1 MMNGKKITAF
11 LVVVILCGCSQ
22 YDSYKG
28 GLDSLVFANVDNR
41 LDSLAVGIVSTDS
54 AINKGFKQIA
64 STITGLKEKVVK
76 LENEVK
82 QLRNENKKLR
92 EIINTYRNGGKP
104 FGLLPIEESRNKN
117 N

>member
-1 MMNGKKITAF
+1 MNGKKITVF
-11 LVVVILCGCSQ
+11 VVIVVLLGCSQ

-28 GLDSLVFANVDNR
+28 GLDSLVFATVDSR
-41 LDSLAVGIVSTDS
+41 LDSLAVGILSTDS

-64 STITGLKEKVVK
+64 STITGLKDKVVK

-92 EIINTYRNGGKP
+92 EIINSYRNSGKP
-104 FGLLPIEESRNKN
+104 FRLLPTEQTGGKN